1 MKNNIKTGFST
12 KAIHAGQ
19 EPDPTTG
26 AIMTPVYLTS
36 TYVQQEL
43 GKHKGY
49 EYSRVSNPTRAALE
63 QNIAAL
69 ECGKEGMAFGS
80 GMAAI
85 DSILRLLNMGDHI
98 ILSHNVYGGTYRIAK
113 MIWEAYRLEFDF
125 VDTTNISNIKK
136 VLKQNSKMIFIET
149 PTNPTMEISDIK
161 AIAKLAK
168 AEGLISVVDN
178 TFATPYLQ
186 QPLNLGIDIVVH
198 SLTKYLNGHSD
209 IVGGIV
215 VTNDKDISE
224 RLRFFQKAIGSILSP
239 FDSWLCLRGTKTLA
253 VRMEQHGESAM
264 IVAKWLNS
272 QKSVKKVF
280 FPGLPS
286 HPQYALAKRQMKNFG
301 GMIAFDL
308 GSLEAA
314 KRFLKKVRVCALA
327 ESLGGVESLISH
339 PASMTHASIPPEQR
353 KKIGVTDGLV
363 RISVGLE
370 DVNDIIDDLKNAMKK

>member
-1 MKNNIKTGFST
+1 MKSKTETGFST

-26 AIMTPVYLTS
+26 AVMTPVYLTS
-36 TYVQQEL
+36 TYVQEEL

-49 EYSRVSNPTRAALE
+49 EYTRVSNPTRTALE

-69 ECGKEGMAFGS
+69 ENGTEGMAFGS

-85 DSILRLLNMGDHI
+85 DSLFRMLNIGDHVI
-98 ILSHNVYGGTYRIAK
+98 ISHNVYGGTYRIAK
-113 MIWEAYRLEFDF
+113 TIWEDFRLEFDF
-125 VDTTNISNIKK
+125 VDTTDIANVKK
-136 VLKQNSKMIFIET
+136 ALKQNTKMIFIET
-149 PTNPTMEISDIK
+149 PTNPTMEITDIA

-168 AEGLISVVDN
+168 AEGVLSVVDN

-186 QPLNLGIDIVVH
+186 QPLNYGIDIVMH

-209 IVGGIV
+209 MVGGIV
-215 VTNDKDISE
+215 VTSNKKIAE

-253 VRMEQHGESAM
+253 VRMEHHGKAAM
-264 IVAKWLNS
+264 QVAQWLAK
-272 QKSVKKVF
+272 QKQVKQVYY
-280 FPGLPS
+280 PGLPS
-286 HPQYALAKRQMKNFG
+286 HPQYKLAKKQMKNFG

-308 GSLEAA
+308 GSLDAA
-314 KRFLKKVRVCALA
+314 KKFLKKVRLCALA

-339 PASMTHASIPPEQR
+339 PATMTHASIPPEQR

-370 DVNDIIDDLKNAMKK
+370 DVNDIIEDLKNAMK

>member
-1 MKNNIKTGFST
+1 MKSKTETGFST

-26 AIMTPVYLTS
+26 AVMTPVYLTS
-36 TYVQQEL
+36 TYVQEEL

-49 EYSRVSNPTRAALE
+49 EYTRVSNPTRTALE

-69 ECGKEGMAFGS
+69 ENGTDGMAFGS

-85 DSILRLLNMGDHI
+85 DSILRMLNIGDHVI
-98 ILSHNVYGGTYRIAK
+98 ISHNVYGGTYRIAK
-113 MIWEAYRLEFDF
+113 TIWEDFRLEFDF
-125 VDTTNISNIKK
+125 VDTTDIANVKK
-136 VLKQNSKMIFIET
+136 AFKQNTKMIFIET
-149 PTNPTMEISDIK
+149 PTNPTMEITDIA

-168 AEGLISVVDN
+168 TEGVLSVIDN

-186 QPLNLGIDIVVH
+186 QPLNYGIDIVMH

-209 IVGGIV
+209 MVGGIV
-215 VTNDKDISE
+215 VTSNKKIAE

-253 VRMEQHGESAM
+253 VRMEHHGKAAM
-264 IVAKWLNS
+264 QVALWLVK
-272 QKSVKKVF
+272 QKQVKKVYY
-280 FPGLPS
+280 PGLPS
-286 HPQYALAKRQMKNFG
+286 HRQYKLAKKQMKNFG

-308 GSLEAA
+308 GSLVAA
-314 KRFLKKVRVCALA
+314 KKFLKKVRLCALA

-339 PASMTHASIPPEQR
+339 PASMTHASIPPDQR

-370 DVNDIIDDLKNAMKK
+370 DVNDIIEDLKNAMR

>member
-1 MKNNIKTGFST
+1 MKKKHDTGFST

-26 AIMTPVYLTS
+26 AVMTPVYLTS

-49 EYSRVSNPTRAALE
+49 EYSRVSNPTRTALE

-69 ECGKEGMAFGS
+69 ECGTEGMVFGS
-80 GMAAI
+80 GMVAI
-85 DSILRLLNMGDHI
+85 DSIFRLLNIGDHI
-98 ILSHNVYGGTYRIAK
+98 IVSQNVYGGTYRIAK
-113 MIWEAYRLEFDF
+113 MIWEDWRLEFDF
-125 VDTTNISNIKK
+125 VDTTDIANVKK
-136 VLKQNSKMIFIET
+136 AMKQNTKMIFIET
-149 PTNPTMEISDIK
+149 PTNPTMEITDIA

-168 AEGLISVVDN
+168 AEGVLSVVDN

-186 QPLNLGIDIVVH
+186 QPLNYGIDIVMH

-209 IVGGIV
+209 MIGGIV
-215 VTNDKDISE
+215 VTSNKKIAE
-224 RLRFFQKAIGSILSP
+224 RLRFFQKAIGGILSP

-253 VRMEQHGESAM
+253 VRMEHHGKAAM
-264 IVAKWLNS
+264 QVAQWLVK
-272 QKSVKKVF
+272 QKQVKQVYY
-280 FPGLPS
+280 PGLPS
-286 HPQYALAKRQMKNFG
+286 HPQHKLAKKQMKNFG

-308 GSLEAA
+308 GSLDAA
-314 KRFLKKVRVCALA
+314 KKFLKKVRVCALA
-327 ESLGGVESLISH
+327 ESLGGVETLISH
-339 PASMTHASIPPEQR
+339 PATMTHASIPPEQR

-370 DVNDIIDDLKNAMKK
+370 DVNDIIEDLKNAMK

>member
-1 MKNNIKTGFST
+1 MKSKTETGFST

-26 AIMTPVYLTS
+26 AVMTPVYLTS
-36 TYVQQEL
+36 TYVQEEL

-49 EYSRVSNPTRAALE
+49 EYTRVSNPTRTALE

-69 ECGKEGMAFGS
+69 ENGTDGMAFGS

-85 DSILRLLNMGDHI
+85 DSILRMLNIGDHVI
-98 ILSHNVYGGTYRIAK
+98 ISHNVYGGTYRIAK
-113 MIWEAYRLEFDF
+113 TIWEDFRLEFDF
-125 VDTTNISNIKK
+125 VDTTDIANVKK
-136 VLKQNSKMIFIET
+136 AFKQNTKMIFIET
-149 PTNPTMEISDIK
+149 PTNPTMEITDID

-168 AEGLISVVDN
+168 TEGVLSVVDN

-186 QPLNLGIDIVVH
+186 QPLNYGIDIVMH

-209 IVGGIV
+209 MVGGIV
-215 VTNDKDISE
+215 VTSNKKIAE

-253 VRMEQHGESAM
+253 VRMEHHGKAAM
-264 IVAKWLNS
+264 QVAQWLVK
-272 QKSVKKVF
+272 QKQVKKVYY
-280 FPGLPS
+280 PGLPS
-286 HPQYALAKRQMKNFG
+286 HRQYKLAKKQMKNFG

-308 GSLEAA
+308 GSLDAA
-314 KRFLKKVRVCALA
+314 KKFLKKVRLCALA

-339 PASMTHASIPPEQR
+339 PATMTHASIPPDQR

-370 DVNDIIDDLKNAMKK
+370 DVNDIIEDLKNAMR

>member
-1 MKNNIKTGFST
+1 MKSKTETGFST

-26 AIMTPVYLTS
+26 AVMTPVYLTS
-36 TYVQQEL
+36 TYVQEEL

-49 EYSRVSNPTRAALE
+49 EYTRVSNPTRTALE

-69 ECGKEGMAFGS
+69 ENGTEGMAFGS

-85 DSILRLLNMGDHI
+85 DSLFRMLNIGDHVI
-98 ILSHNVYGGTYRIAK
+98 ISHNVYGGTYRIAK
-113 MIWEAYRLEFDF
+113 TIWEDFRLEFDF
-125 VDTTNISNIKK
+125 VDTTDIANVKK
-136 VLKQNSKMIFIET
+136 ALKQNTKMIFIET
-149 PTNPTMEISDIK
+149 PTNPTMEITDIA

-168 AEGLISVVDN
+168 AEGLLSVVDN

-186 QPLNLGIDIVVH
+186 QPLNYGIDIVMH

-209 IVGGIV
+209 MVGGIV
-215 VTNDKDISE
+215 VTSNKKIAE

-253 VRMEQHGESAM
+253 VRMEHHGNAA
-264 IVAKWLNS
+264 IQVAQWLTK
-272 QKSVKKVF
+272 QKQVKQVYY
-280 FPGLPS
+280 PGLPS
-286 HPQYALAKRQMKNFG
+286 HPQYKLAKRQMKNFG

-308 GSLEAA
+308 GSLDAV
-314 KRFLKKVRVCALA
+314 KKFLKKVRLCALA

-339 PASMTHASIPPEQR
+339 PATMTHASIPPEQR

-370 DVNDIIDDLKNAMKK
+370 DVNDIIADLKNAMR